1 MKLPQNN
8 QKGPPGKKLGK
19 YSSQFPLLV
28 QRAKTWGFEIPTN
41 QPRANVCV
49 VWRLPPIHEHR
60 IPGTEIDLMIPD
72 EHDSPHVKG
81 VLIAAGAA
89 ALSSLEGDGITL
101 GHIVQ
106 WKRFAGE
113 EMNDSTPEA
122 LKAMRIVWL
131 QASDILASD
140 DLMQALESGKAD
152 FKKNDGGRL
161 QLEVEGDIPGAKRTK
176 QISGRKAKLLAL
188 AAAPSATKHE
198 RETAAK
204 LAANSK

>member
-1 MKLPQNN
+1 MKIQRENKKAPAE
-8 QKGPPGKKLGK
+8 KKLGK

-28 QRAKTWGFEIPTN
+28 QRAKEWGFEVPTN

-60 IPGTEIDLMIPD
+60 IPGTKIDLMIPD

-81 VLIAAGAA
+81 VLIAAGAV
-89 ALSSLEGDGITL
+89 ALASLESEGITL

-113 EMNDSTPEA
+113 EMNEHTPEA
-122 LKAMRIVWL
+122 LKGQRIVWL

-140 DLMQALESGKAD
+140 DLMTALESGKAD
-152 FKKNDGGRL
+152 YKKTDGGKL
-161 QLEVEGDIPGAKRTK
+161 LLDVEGGIPGEKRPK
-176 QISGRKAKLLAL
+176 QISARKQKLLAL
-188 AAAPSATKHE
+188 AERGGTPAE
-198 RETAAK
+198 RETAARI
-204 LAANSK
+204 AARS